1 MAGPA
6 AGAARAP
13 GGDHRR
19 PRGHR
24 PGSAG
29 GHRGADAGAV
39 PPVTGP
45 AAARPGDPAEPS
57 PADSPWRKAASWAVG
72 TQPPGTQPPGTQPPG
87 APADDAAPVEDPDG
101 PPPAPGRRALS
112 AAVEWLV
119 VLVCALGLALL
130 LKAFLVEVFIIPS
143 GSMEPT
149 LVVDNRVVVYKL
161 GYRLHDVNRGDVVV
175 FDNPGQGPGT
185 DDLIKRV
192 VALEG
197 ETFEIR
203 DGSVHIDGARLEE
216 PYLQAGEWTLPKAP
230 IRGCVNEADS
240 TYCEVPEGTVIVL
253 GDSREDSRDSR
264 YFGPVDVDDIVG
276 RAFMKIWP
284 PNDVGGL

>member
-1 MAGPA
+1 MI
-6 AGAARAP
+6 
-13 GGDHRR
+13 
-19 PRGHR
+19 
-24 PGSAG
+24 
-29 GHRGADAGAV
+29 
-39 PPVTGP
+39 GP
-45 AAARPGDPAEPS
+45 AAARPGESAEPS
-57 PADSPWRKAASWAVG
+57 PSESARRKAASWAVG
-72 TQPPGTQPPGTQPPG
+72 AQPPATPTG
-87 APADDAAPVEDPDG
+87 DAAPVDDADE
-101 PPPAPGRRALS
+101 PAPTPGRRALS
-112 AAVEWLV
+112 VVVEWLV

-149 LVVDNRVVVYKL
+149 LMVDNRVVVYKL

-175 FDNPGQGPGT
+175 FDNPGQGRGI

-203 DGSVHIDGARLEE
+203 DGLVYIDGIRLEE
-216 PYLQAGEWTLPKAP
+216 PYLTGGEFTFPKAP
-230 IRGCVNEADS
+230 IGGCVNEADPL
-240 TYCEVPEGTVIVL
+240 YCEVPEGTVIVL

-264 YFGPVDVDDIVG
+264 FFGPVDVDDIVG

-284 PNDVGGL
+284 PNDMGGV

>member
-1 MAGPA
+1 M
-6 AGAARAP
+6 
-13 GGDHRR
+13 
-19 PRGHR
+19 
-24 PGSAG
+24 
-29 GHRGADAGAV
+29 
-39 PPVTGP
+39 
-45 AAARPGDPAEPS
+45 
-57 PADSPWRKAASWAVG
+57 
-72 TQPPGTQPPGTQPPG
+72 
-87 APADDAAPVEDPDG
+87 
-101 PPPAPGRRALS
+101 
-112 AAVEWLV
+112 
-119 VLVCALGLALL
+119 LVCALGLALL

-149 LVVDNRVVVYKL
+149 LMVDNRVVVYKL

-175 FDNPGQGPGT
+175 FDNPAQGPGI

-203 DGSVHIDGARLEE
+203 DGRVYIDGTQLEE
-216 PYLQAGEWTLPKAP
+216 PYLQAGEATFPKAP
-230 IRGCVNEADS
+230 IPGCVNEADS

-264 YFGPVDVDDIVG
+264 FFGPVDADDIVG

-284 PNDVGGL
+284 PNDMGGV